1 MNKPKIDLRIVK
13 TRKAIKDSFL
23 TLIQTK
29 EYDRITIQDIADQA
43 IINRN
48 TFYLHYIDKPDLME
62 KLCIEHIDL
71 LNICLPEYTE
81 DVQNEDPSFMV
92 IALKSLFLILEEH
105 VVFFRTMLTHEIEP
119 SFSSYL
125 KDHFKQII
133 LSGLDT
139 PPDNLKIQI
148 SLEYMVSGLVGAI
161 SLWIKEPEHY
171 SIAEWIEQLSNI
183 HFNNILDLIRS
194 INGHSVQ

>member
-1 MNKPKIDLRIVK
+1 MKKHKIDLRIIK
-13 TRKAIKDSFL
+13 TRKAIKESFL

-29 EYDRITIQDIADQA
+29 GYDRITIQDIADQA

-48 TFYLHYIDKPDLME
+48 TFYLHYVDKPDLME

-71 LNICLPEYTE
+71 LNVCLPEYIE
-81 DVQNEDPSFMV
+81 DVQNQDPSFMV
-92 IALKSLFLILEEH
+92 IALKNLFLVIEEH
-105 VVFFRTMLTHEIEP
+105 IVFFRTMLTYEIQP

-125 KDHFKQII
+125 KEHFKKII
-133 LSGLDT
+133 LSGIDT
-139 PPDNLKIQI
+139 PSDNLKIQI

-161 SLWIKEPEHY
+161 SLWIKKPEHY
-171 SIAEWIEQLSNI
+171 SMDELIEQLSNI

-194 INGHSVQ
+194 INVHSVQ